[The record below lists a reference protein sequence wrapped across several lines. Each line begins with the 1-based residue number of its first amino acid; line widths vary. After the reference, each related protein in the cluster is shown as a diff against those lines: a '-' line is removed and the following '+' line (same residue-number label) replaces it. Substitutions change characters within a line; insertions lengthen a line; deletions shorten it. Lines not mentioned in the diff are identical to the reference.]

1 MLVFIHKPALLG
13 ALYHISF
20 GFHLAHQLAGMDSS
34 QGSHLLTDR
43 DKRLL
48 HLYGKIPTTGHL
60 SHHQPEVSWTLL
72 CQQLVRTS
80 LSKPCLQERKYF
92 DSGDFALS
100 QARQPSNIGAVE
112 TGSKHPLRED
122 ISRPSCPVPNS
133 SNVESDA
140 NQQLQGGKNAS
151 VAKRVSHL
159 HQEIVGQTVD
169 SKEK

>member
-1 MLVFIHKPALLG
+1 
-13 ALYHISF
+13 
-20 GFHLAHQLAGMDSS
+20 MDSS

-60 SHHQPEVSWTLL
+60 SHHQPE
-72 CQQLVRTS
+72 
-80 LSKPCLQERKYF
+80 ERKYF

-140 NQQLQGGKNAS
+140 NQQLQGGKNAT
-151 VAKRVSHL
+151 VARRVSHL
-159 HQEIVGQTVD
+159 HQEIVGQIVD
-169 SKEK
+169 SQEK